1 LNINKVM
8 SRISTFYRPTD
19 SLLSVV
25 DSLADKHHSCGL
37 ICDGGIPVG
46 IITER
51 DIVRLTA
58 KINHGELKSDCLIG
72 EVMTEHPISINADT
86 PLSDALAMANERNL
100 RHFPVLDPAGTVIG
114 VVTHTDMVKAQ
125 LAITPGN
132 SFRDDEDKPLQIL
145 SIEDPLTGLPNRR
158 AMAIDLRH
166 CDAILRRKSR
176 PYAVTVFSVDY
187 LQEYSDE
194 YGESAADKV
203 LVHVAELLH
212 HNMRGT
218 DKTYRY
224 DNEEFLFLMPDTNS
238 YGSIIATERLRNVIS
253 SSDFKNDKSPLGRL
267 TISAGIAINLEDE
280 WKQTVEYANSTMRT
294 AKSIGPNMVYLH
306 SIKDGAICVS
316 DMAEDAAPTPEQAS

>member
-1 LNINKVM
+1 M

-194 YGESAADKV
+194 YGESAAD
-203 LVHVAELLH
+203 
-212 HNMRGT
+212 
-218 DKTYRY
+218 
-224 DNEEFLFLMPDTNS
+224 
-238 YGSIIATERLRNVIS
+238 
-253 SSDFKNDKSPLGRL
+253 
-267 TISAGIAINLEDE
+267 
-280 WKQTVEYANSTMRT
+280 
-294 AKSIGPNMVYLH
+294 
-306 SIKDGAICVS
+306 
-316 DMAEDAAPTPEQAS
+316 